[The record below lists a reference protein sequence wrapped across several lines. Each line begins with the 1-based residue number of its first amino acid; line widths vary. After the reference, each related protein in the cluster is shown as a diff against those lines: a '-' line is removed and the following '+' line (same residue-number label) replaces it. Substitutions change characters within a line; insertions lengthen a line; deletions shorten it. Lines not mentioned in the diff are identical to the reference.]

1 MKKFVKTLALTA
13 LVPVMLAGP
22 SIALAEVD
30 PSVMAILEQAAKS
43 NDRKKFQTI
52 LDVVLAANPD
62 QQEEILAAAEP
73 MRPKAPV
80 KNPEAKHPYFSLNGW
95 DGEVDLNVLT
105 SSGNTDQQ
113 SFGVG
118 AKMKRDKG
126 KYHSKVAGYF
136 DFNKNSGVKDRQRW
150 GLSYKLDYD
159 FSKHMYLTGF
169 VGYQNDQFGSF
180 RERITVNA
188 GAGYRLMETE
198 KFLWN
203 VEGGPTVLFTKNF
216 AGADYESSIN
226 AYAASEFIW
235 AINERSEFAN
245 NSQITFGDRT
255 VLETKN
261 ALKVKINGALSSKFS
276 FDVYYDKDAPA
287 DRETTDTIA
296 RAGLLYDF

>member
-1 MKKFVKTLALTA
+1 MNKFVKHLVLTA
-13 LVPVMLAGP
+13 FMPVMLAGP

-30 PSVMAILEQAAKS
+30 PAVMAILEQAAQKDGGA
-43 NDRKKFQTI
+43 NFQTV
-52 LDVVLAANPD
+52 LDLVVAANPE
-62 QQEEILAAAEP
+62 QAEEILAAAEP
-73 MRPKAPV
+73 LRPAPPV
-80 KNPEAKHPYFSLNGW
+80 ENPESQNPYLSLKGW
-95 DGEVDLNVLT
+95 DGEVDLSVMT

-113 SFGVG
+113 SFGIAG
-118 AKMKRDKG
+118 KMKRDNG
-126 KYHSKVAGYF
+126 KYHSRIGAFF

-159 FSKHMYLTGF
+159 FSEHMYLTGF
-169 VGYQNDQFGSF
+169 LGYKNDQFGSF
-180 RERITVNA
+180 RERITTSA

-198 KFLWN
+198 EFVWN
-203 VEGGPTVLFTKNF
+203 VEGGPTVLFSKDF
-216 AGADYESSIN
+216 AGADYESSFN

-235 AINERSEFAN
+235 AINERSEFSN
-245 NSQITFGDRT
+245 NSQIVFGDRT
-255 VLETKN
+255 VMETQN